1 MAGAGNP
8 AQTGNNVFQQSSG
21 ALTSGI
27 NAAQGTAQFQGQQV
41 GTDFGYTPDDVM
53 QQTASNIGTFMNPYT
68 QQVIDTSMA
77 DLERQ
82 RQMQMNQIGAQATQ
96 AGAFGGSREGV
107 AQALTNEA
115 FARQGGQLASGLR
128 QQGFETALSTAGQG
142 ALANQQARAR
152 AEEFG
157 QGTTLD
163 AQRANQQAA
172 QQAANLRLQ
181 SAGQLGSLSQ
191 TGFGQG
197 MDIAR
202 QQQQQGLAQQAMN
215 QQLIDR
221 ARGQFAGFTGAP
233 TTSLGLPMA
242 AVGAADMGQQTQTSS
257 MQPGL
262 FDYLS
267 LGASVA
273 AAPMTGGGS
282 IAGNFFGGASDP
294 RLKINVKPL
303 EKRGGIQFY
312 SWDWNDEGKRIAHPD
327 QPTVGV
333 MADELQETHPHL
345 VQRGADGYLRVDYGG
360 LAGAIG

>member
-157 QGTTLD
+157 QGTTL
-163 AQRANQQAA
+163 AAERANQQAA
-172 QQAANLRLQ
+172 QNAANLRLQ
-181 SAGQLGSLSQ
+181 SAATLGSLSQ

-267 LGASVA
+267 LGAS
-273 AAPMTGGGS
+273 GL
-282 IAGNFFGGASDP
+282 AGLGQAGIISDP
-294 RLKINVKPL
+294 RLKTNVKPL
-303 EKRGGIQFY
+303 DKRGGIQFY

-360 LAGAIG
+360 LAEAIG

>member
-1 MAGAGNP
+1 MP
-8 AQTGNNVFQQSSG
+8 SSNNVFQQSSG

-27 NAAQGTAQFQGQQV
+27 NAAQGAAQFQGQQV
-41 GTDFGYTPDDVM
+41 GTDFGYTPDNVM

-172 QQAANLRLQ
+172 ENAANLRMQ
-181 SAGQLGSLSQ
+181 SAATLGSLSQ
-191 TGFGQG
+191 TGFDQG
-197 MDIAR
+197 VDIVR
-202 QQQQQGLAQQAMN
+202 QQQQQGLMQQAMN

-267 LGASVA
+267 LGATA
-273 AAPMTGGGS
+273 L
-282 IAGNFFGGASDP
+282 ASDP

-303 EKRGGIQFY
+303 ENRGGIQFY